1 MIRTK
6 YLELQK
12 YAFSFVYALVVCNND
27 STDNNGN
34 VTLPYGIR
42 CQLFI
47 FFFHSLAIAV

>member
-27 STDNNGN
+27 LRTIME
-34 VTLPYGIR
+34 T
-42 CQLFI
+42 
-47 FFFHSLAIAV
+47 